1 LLRAVKA
8 EIETLKRPKNGLF
21 RKYGT
26 IFEYNFTVNP
36 KKTDRIPLKRVSQKN
51 TIEQ

>member
-8 EIETLKRPKNGLF
+8 EIETLNRLKNELSS
-21 RKYGT
+21 KYGI